1 MSNDT
6 AYKIRQKA
14 LAEHKHDIKRETKNN
29 YISLLMIL
37 TLIIGLSMIATIYY
51 CNWYILPNIAR

>member
-6 AYKIRQKA
+6 AYRIRQA
-14 LAEHKHDIKRETKNN
+14 TLSEHKRAIKKDNTNN
-29 YISLLMIL
+29 IISLLMIL

-51 CNWYILPNIAR
+51 INWYILPIITK